1 MITGQICCQ
10 HSQPDSLKTRR
21 KTASD
26 TEEILAVKVPL
37 TSEYMYT
44 YARCNLQKIMQ
55 LAMTTFSP
63 VSMVNWITFNQQRHV
78 LLPLKPTQTGKP
90 LNDMC

>member
-1 MITGQICCQ
+1 M
-10 HSQPDSLKTRR
+10 
-21 KTASD
+21 ASD
-26 TEEILAVKVPL
+26 TEEILEVKVPL

-63 VSMVNWITFNQQRHV
+63 MQSQETM
-78 LLPLKPTQTGKP
+78 
-90 LNDMC
+90 